1 MNATAELLAET
12 AARPMPPRREMEH
25 AFLSSDRS
33 YDGVF
38 YTAVKSTGIFC
49 RPSCPARKPL
59 PQNVE
64 FFGTVKTALF
74 AGYRPCK
81 RCHPLANNASD
92 CIPQLLAAVENS
104 PTGRVSA
111 AELRAVGI
119 DPARARRQFLKSLG
133 LTFQAYCRGHR
144 LSRALKVI
152 RTGGSVD
159 DAVFASG
166 YESHSG
172 FRDHFHKTFGHPPG
186 QAASLECVHLAWI
199 TTPVGPMV
207 SAATDEGIC
216 LFEFTDRRMLEP
228 SSSSCAD
235 ASSARSFPANT
246 RIMRN
251 CAANSLNILPES
263 ARSSTS
269 PLCAWAARLRCRCG
283 ANY

>member
-1 MNATAELLAET
+1 MLYNMNATASLIAET
-12 AARPMPPRREMEH
+12 TTRPMPPRNEMEH

-81 RCHPLANNASD
+81 RCRPLENDASD
-92 CIPQLLAAVENS
+92 CIAQLLAAVENS
-104 PTGRVSA
+104 STGRVTA
-111 AELRAVGI
+111 AELRALGI
-119 DPARARRQFLKSLG
+119 DPARARRQFLKSFG

-172 FRDHFHKTFGHPPG
+172 FRDHFQKTFGHPPG

-199 TTPVGPMV
+199 STPVGPMV
-207 SAATDEGIC
+207 SAAMDEGIC
-216 LFEFTDRRMLEP
+216 LLEFTDRRMLEAEFEFLRRRLKRP
-228 SSSSCAD
+228 
-235 ASSARSFPANT
+235 F
-246 RIMRN
+246 
-251 CAANSLNILPES
+251 LPGEHS
-263 ARSSTS
+263 
-269 PLCAWAARLRCRCG
+269 
-283 ANY
+283 